1 MKQYH
6 LQNRP
11 NREITTNEEITG
23 ILRKGKYAMIS
34 MCRDNEPYIVTLS
47 YGYDAES
54 NSLYFHTAK
63 EGLKQEFLKQ
73 NSLVCATVIEDGGYV
88 PDVCE
93 HVYKSVVFWGTM
105 EVVSE
110 MDEKRHGMNVLLN
123 HLEEKESVIKGFMLK
138 SEDRYS
144 VMDVLRLKITQ
155 IHGKAGR

>member
-1 MKQYH
+1 V
-6 LQNRP
+6 
-11 NREITTNEEITG
+11 
-23 ILRKGKYAMIS
+23 IS

-63 EGLKQEFLKQ
+63 TGLKQEFLSQ

-88 PDVCE
+88 MDVCE
-93 HVYKSVVFWGTM
+93 HVYKTVVFWGNM
-105 EVVSE
+105 EVVSYI
-110 MDEKRHGMNVLLN
+110 DEKRHGMNVLLN
-123 HLEEKESVIKGFMLK
+123 HLEEKESVIKGYMLK

-144 VMDVLRLKITQ
+144 QMEVLRLKIIQ